1 MKLSLSFNNA
11 DAILIEKYAAERNM
25 SVLDFVMR
33 AVMKSVAEET
43 ERAERKAAMLAPE
56 KKGLDMAGVRN
67 VVEPFFGGTTKPQSS
82 PGFTTDDSEKETGK
96 KKESNEHVFRDSW
109 DKWLGKTFG
118 IAVDGTS
125 NEHLLANARHAF
137 DEFQALTAAR
147 LGSEKSRSRFFSLCE
162 KLPLVTRKK
171 ILSTVDPHQLALT
184 LSEFASEDFKKEF
197 QAMAAAYKGKSFDI
211 PVETKESCIAL
222 FSVAGNVH
230 DGIRNAVVEALEAF
244 VSITAPLVGKQNA
257 AKTFMRLAQYI
268 PKPERQKMLLAMS
281 PQAFGEMLVHF
292 LF

>member
-56 KKGLDMAGVRN
+56 KKGSDMAGFRN
-67 VVEPFFGGTTKPQSS
+67 AVGPDSGGIRPQSA
-82 PGFTTDDSEKETGK
+82 PGFMIDDTEKETGK
-96 KKESNEHVFRDSW
+96 RKAGNEHVFRDSW
-109 DKWLGKTFG
+109 GKWLAKTFG

-125 NEHLLANARHAF
+125 NEHLLANARLAF

-171 ILSTVDPHQLALT
+171 ILSTVDPRQLALT

-197 QAMAAAYKGKSFDI
+197 QAMAAAYKGKSVDI

-222 FSVAGNVH
+222 FSVTGNVH
-230 DGIRNAVVEALEAF
+230 DGIRNAIVEALEAF